1 LTRVNSASVCIAE
14 AKATMVTTIPIL
26 MSGIRLAMEM
36 KNALA
41 SAVKRAQRLR
51 RAHRL
56 GIAAE
61 DLLRGDRDGDEQ
73 QADQCGAGS
82 ELARKKVSNSA
93 GMFRRQFDGCRSS

>member
-1 LTRVNSASVCIAE
+1 
-14 AKATMVTTIPIL
+14 
-26 MSGIRLAMEM
+26 MEM

-73 QADQCGAGS
+73 QADQRGAGS
-82 ELARKKVSNSA
+82 GAGEKEGLELGRHVQAAV
-93 GMFRRQFDGCRSS
+93 